1 MLGSK
6 ESRFC
11 LSATG
16 AEFVLYRPVFDV
28 QITARCGFQ
37 KSVGVFEKGA
47 VKKLRAVGMEVVT
60 EAAEA
65 LYSGRTAH
73 APGQNLAGHHRSV

>member
-11 LSATG
+11 FFATG

-28 QITARCGFQ
+28 RITARCGFQ
-37 KSVGVFEKGA
+37 KTVGVFEKGA
-47 VKKLRAVGMEVVT
+47 VKKLRVVGMEVVIQ
-60 EAAEA
+60 AAEA
-65 LYSGRTAH
+65 
-73 APGQNLAGHHRSV
+73 